1 MKKSLM
7 QTRWGGLIASFCVCL
22 FFVGTAAIGTAAQIQ
37 QARVSQVI
45 QEVRLLEAQGAP
57 RPAAVNDTVTQQMGV
72 RTGVESRAELTF
84 SDLTITRLGAN
95 TIFSFKRGARELD
108 LTSGAVLLEVPPDKA
123 PVKVSTSAVT
133 AAVTGGTALL
143 ATGPPTKFMV
153 LEGIGTFYPAGHPE
167 KAVTVHGGEMMMM
180 TADGRMTKPEKFD
193 VKLVLETSRL
203 IQDFPPLA
211 NLPLILA
218 VMNQQLAGQL
228 PTSQPLAKNLV
239 DVIDTTDQNA
249 NANPVVLVSTS
260 TSNPTP
266 PITPTL
272 PPITPTP
279 PPITPTPPPITPT
292 PPPITPTPPPP
303 TPTPSASGTPSK
315 FGTPSTINSPNPY
328 VITSDTVI
336 ATDPSITTNG
346 VTDYGKI
353 YRGQSIDGSFSTWG
367 FGSTSAF
374 DTASGFDAQIGDS
387 SGAAFKFAALQ
398 LTGDP
403 LIDITNGETNLG
415 LIAVNDIT
423 SGGPGGVLTFSGIR
437 GLLLATQNG
446 PITLGPEIS
455 FSGLHDLT
463 IYARGSSSDL
473 TLGSE
478 ISTASQVSLF
488 AERDMAMTSSVTT
501 EDLYAFVGRSISI
514 NGEAAIHA
522 PTITLFAGQN
532 LGWSGQISDET
543 AINSNGNVSIAAGQ
557 MINVANDLTIIRRNG
572 GITSGLNIVLFA
584 GTDLLVGGNLYISTD
599 ISNLTTGANI
609 DVLADRNLTVGGS
622 LALLTSATAQSG
634 TGANIDL
641 RVGGT
646 LTASDLS
653 LEVNLGKQFP
663 QESGENVTLFVGNDL
678 ITHNESNSGGIDLE
692 IITPVQQTVN
702 SGANLF
708 LGVGNNLTTDAA
720 GDTTLFINNNIN
732 EVVNGANILA
742 AIGGN
747 LTTNNLTL
755 ELWNNGGEIGTGG
768 IVSLAASGNIT
779 AHGDAIFEIQNNGG
793 IMGHNTAIG
802 VAADNISAKSLLAQI
817 DNREGGVIGGA
828 GIIAM
833 NVASNANIDNDATV
847 AFYGSDGAAAS
858 AILINGGNYNVGG
871 TFLSYIDGNGA
882 ITFNNASAHADV
894 LKAGVFGANGVLN
907 IGGGTLSADT
917 TLKLYA
923 PGSNGQLNFVS
934 NVTLGGNSAKILAA
948 NSITIF
954 NDVKVRIDGPNPAD
968 VYVNFTEGSPNANYT
983 GFGGNGHTTGT
994 FDGRGANRP
1003 RPLSEAPP
1011 FDASLP
1017 GNPTNAK
1024 RTRTVINI
1032 QNSGQLLSL
1041 LDGAVPGPG
1050 GRLRVPRHNHR
1061 NAVNADRLNVNR
1073 MIKADRDMADVR
1085 RTRDRGV
1092 INNRLGGGT
1101 RAF

>member
-1 MKKSLM
+1 
-7 QTRWGGLIASFCVCL
+7 
-22 FFVGTAAIGTAAQIQ
+22 
-37 QARVSQVI
+37 
-45 QEVRLLEAQGAP
+45 
-57 RPAAVNDTVTQQMGV
+57 
-72 RTGVESRAELTF
+72 
-84 SDLTITRLGAN
+84 
-95 TIFSFKRGARELD
+95 
-108 LTSGAVLLEVPPDKA
+108 
-123 PVKVSTSAVT
+123 
-133 AAVTGGTALL
+133 
-143 ATGPPTKFMV
+143 

-279 PPITPTPPPITPT
+279 PPTTPTPPPITPT
-292 PPPITPTPPPP
+292 PPPITPTPPPTA
-303 TPTPSASGTPSK
+303 TPTK
-315 FGTPSTINSPNPY
+315 FGTPSTITSPNPY
-328 VITSDTVI
+328 VITSGTVI
-336 ATDPSITTNG
+336 TTDPSITTNG

-353 YRGQSIDGSFSTWG
+353 YRGRSIDGPISAWA
-367 FGSTSAF
+367 FGSTSVF
-374 DTASGFDAQIGDS
+374 DTASGFDDLIGDS
-387 SGAAFKFAALQ
+387 AGAGFKFTALQ

-403 LIDITNGETNLG
+403 TIDTSNGETNLG
-415 LIAVNDIT
+415 LFAVNGIT
-423 SGGPGGVLTFSGIR
+423 SGGPGGVLTFEGIR
-437 GLLLATQNG
+437 GLLLATQDG

-455 FSGLHDLT
+455 FSRLHDLT

-473 TLGSE
+473 TLGSD
-478 ISTASQVSLF
+478 ISTTSQVSLF
-488 AERDMAMTSSVTT
+488 AQRDMSVTSSITT
-501 EDLYAFVGRSISI
+501 DDLYAFVGRNVSID
-514 NGEAAIHA
+514 GQALIHA
-522 PTITLFAGQN
+522 PTITFFTGQN
-532 LGWSGQISDET
+532 LNWSGQTSDET
-543 AINSNGNVSIAAGQ
+543 AFNSNGNVTISAGQ
-557 MINVANDLTIIRRNG
+557 MLNIANDLTIIRRNG
-572 GITSGLNIVLFA
+572 GITSGLNVILYA
-584 GTDLLVGGNLYISTD
+584 GTDLLVGGDLSIATD

-622 LALLTSATAQSG
+622 LALQTLATAQSG

-641 RVGGT
+641 RVGGN
-646 LTASDLS
+646 LTAADLF
-653 LEVNLGKQFP
+653 LGVELAIQSP
-663 QESGENVTLFVGNDL
+663 QESGENVTLFVGRDLVAHNDA
-678 ITHNESNSGGIDLE
+678 NSGGIDLE
-692 IITPVQQTVN
+692 IITPVHQIVN

-708 LGVGNNLTTDAA
+708 LGVGNNLTTDAG
-720 GDTTLFINNNIN
+720 GDTKLFINNNIN

-755 ELWNNGGEIGTGG
+755 ELLNNGGEIGSGG
-768 IVSLAASGNIT
+768 LISLAASGNIT

-793 IMGHNTAIG
+793 VMDHNTAIA
-802 VAADNISAKSLLAQI
+802 VAAGNISANSLSAQI
-817 DNREGGVIGGA
+817 DNRQGGVISGIGLIEMDVA
-828 GIIAM
+828 GNA
-833 NVASNANIDNDATV
+833 NVANDATV

-954 NDVKVRIDGPNPAD
+954 NDVRVRIAGPNPAD

-983 GFGGNGHTTGT
+983 GFGGNDHTTGT
-994 FDGRGANRP
+994 FDGKGANRP
-1003 RPLSEAPP
+1003 RPLSDAPL
-1011 FDASLP
+1011 FDAQSP
-1017 GNPTNAK
+1017 GKPTNAK